1 MMSRLIVRNLPK
13 NIKEETVRS
22 IFEEKGELTDLKLCY
37 TNNGKFRRFAFI
49 GYKTEDQA
57 KAALLH
63 FDRSFVDTSKI
74 TLDIARNL
82 GDETLPRP
90 WSKYS
95 EGSSA
100 NKKFKEKL
108 EKVEAQKRK
117 KGEVESEGKETI
129 DKEKSSII
137 KERRKKKK
145 LEVLDE
151 LADDSEFKNFLDI
164 HNLGTSTKTI
174 STANAAG
181 DDKKN
186 KEQVEYDDSNESGS
200 EDDVYDAVGSSAGNV
215 QERIQGMKNSGEKSD
230 ENITARI
237 NTLSDM
243 DYLRSKVVSASQET
257 CLNKKSKTKS
267 KSEKNNSENNKR
279 KDKIDDDDDNGD
291 DENVIDKNAKDEE
304 ADIGKNLSNMKLK
317 SPSAFGTVK
326 MKGLPFKCC
335 ENDIKDF
342 FAPLKTLNIRIIKN
356 KKSRAKGC
364 AFVDFETE
372 SDIKEALKRDKDCI
386 ERRYIELFRDVQEK
400 EPKEIKKEK
409 PWMKKLVSQ
418 EGSEEFDSI
427 AEVSIIDYLFIVL
440 KHADNK
446 VNVTLTI
453 FSLEDFFFATC
464 PMLAQKKIC
473 KSYLKSLVL

>member
-1 MMSRLIVRNLPK
+1 MSRLIVKNLPK

-22 IFEEKGELTDLKLCY
+22 IFEEEGELTDLKLCY
-37 TNNGKFRRFAFI
+37 TDTGKFRRFAFI

-63 FDRSFVDTSKI
+63 FDNSFVDTSKI

-100 NKKFKEKL
+100 NKKLKEKL

-117 KGEVESEGKETI
+117 KREVESEGKESI

-137 KERRKKKK
+137 KERKKKKK

-151 LADDSEFKNFLDI
+151 LANDSEFKKFLDV
-164 HNLGTSTKTI
+164 HNLGTSAKT
-174 STANAAG
+174 SRTANANS

-186 KEQVEYDDSNESGS
+186 QKEVEYDDSNESGS
-200 EDDVYDAVGSSAGNV
+200 EDDVYDAVGSSPGNV
-215 QERIQGMKNSGEKSD
+215 CEGIQEMKNSSEKSY
-230 ENITARI
+230 ENVTTRI

-243 DYLRSKVVSASQET
+243 DYLRTKVVSASQET
-257 CLNKKSKTKS
+257 YLNKKSKTNS
-267 KSEKNNSENNKR
+267 KIGKDNSENNKR
-279 KDKIDDDDDNGD
+279 KDKSDDDDCRDDDDGDDGDDDDDDD
-291 DENVIDKNAKDEE
+291 DENVNDKSEKGEE
-304 ADIGKNLSNMKLK
+304 ADIGKNLRNMKLK
-317 SPSAFGTVK
+317 SPAAFGTVK

-342 FAPLKTLNIRIIKN
+342 FAPLKTLSIRIIKN
-356 KKSRAKGC
+356 KKNRPTGC

-372 SDIKEALKRDKDCI
+372 SDIKEALKRDKNCI
-386 ERRYIELFRDVQEK
+386 EGRHIELFRDIQEK
-400 EPKEIKKEK
+400 KPKEIKKEK
-409 PWMKKLVSQ
+409 PWMKKLVGQ
-418 EGSEEFDSI
+418 EGSEEFESI
-427 AEVSIIDYLFIVL
+427 AEVSII
-440 KHADNK
+440 K
-446 VNVTLTI
+446 
-453 FSLEDFFFATC
+453 
-464 PMLAQKKIC
+464 
-473 KSYLKSLVL
+473 